1 MIVVG
6 KLKQLRIASD
16 INTCK
21 GRSNLSCQT
30 GVRFPYQI
38 KPGSPISILNLE
50 LNILTITLLLKLREP
65 FLMKV
70 K

>member
-16 INTCK
+16 INQCVPCSK
-21 GRSNLSCQT
+21 LNVS
-30 GVRFPYQI
+30 GVGFSYQI

-50 LNILTITLLLKLREP
+50 LNILAITLLLKLREP